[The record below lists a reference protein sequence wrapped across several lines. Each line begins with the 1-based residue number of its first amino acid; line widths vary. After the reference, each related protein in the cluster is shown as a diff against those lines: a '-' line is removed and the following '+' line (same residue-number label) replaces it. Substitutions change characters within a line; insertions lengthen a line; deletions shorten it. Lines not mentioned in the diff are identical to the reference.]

1 MAFTRRVGTREQ
13 QIKRDISW
21 ISMSLIHMDL
31 FDNGDPE
38 ELLFLVRNFNINLVA
53 PGTLEMGAKNQY
65 LLTLLLGEALCQFD
79 LLSTDMI
86 GAYALN
92 VEAIILELSFYF
104 TPVNLRSKQN
114 RAMRRGMRK
123 PHSL

>member
-1 MAFTRRVGTREQ
+1 
-13 QIKRDISW
+13 
-21 ISMSLIHMDL
+21 MSLIHTD
-31 FDNGDPE
+31 FFENGDPE
-38 ELLFLVRNFNINLVA
+38 ELLFLVRNFNITLVA
-53 PGTLEMGAKNQY
+53 PGTLDMGAKNQY
-65 LLTLLLGEALCQFD
+65 LLTLILGEALCKFD

-92 VEAIILELSFYF
+92 VEAIILGLSLYF
-104 TPVNLRSKQN
+104 TPVNLRSKQK